1 MSKFQA
7 AFCNQLQYVNWVVS
21 CSLSQP
27 SSFVHSWLTKQFC
40 AVSDN
45 QAVLCSLRQP
55 SSLMQ
60 SRLTKQFCAVSVNQA
75 VLCSLSQLNS
85 FAQAHSTNSFVP
97 SHSAKQFCTG
107 SRNIFCTS
115 VQPQSR
121 QQFCVIS
128 SRIHTQNGGHGE
140 LMPLK
145 MGWIANCKDWYL
157 LIHNS

>member
-1 MSKFQA
+1 M
-7 AFCNQLQYVNWVVS
+7 
-21 CSLSQP
+21 
-27 SSFVHSWLTKQFC
+27 HSWLTKQFC

-55 SSLMQ
+55 SSLVQSQTTKQFCAVSDNQAVLCSLRQPSSLVQ

-85 FAQAHSTNSFVP
+85 FAQAHSTNSFLL
-97 SHSAKQFCTG
+97 SHSAKQFFIG
-107 SRNIFCTS
+107 SLKIFCTS

-145 MGWIANCKDWYL
+145 MG
-157 LIHNS
+157 